1 MGIRAENISKSYEGK
16 TVLKDLNLELESG
29 SFCTMLGATGA
40 GKTTL
45 LRILAGIEKP
55 DQGKIFY
62 DGVDVTRVPVQKRPV
77 SFVYQQFVNYPS
89 MTLYDN
95 IASPL
100 RISKRKLSKVEIDRR
115 VQETAELL
123 SISEVLHHLPE
134 EVSGGQQQR
143 CAIARALAKEA
154 KYIFLD
160 EPLTNLDYKL
170 REELRGELK
179 QIFSER
185 EVIVVYATPDPID
198 TLTMSTYVGFL
209 HEHRIIQYGEVREVY
224 QNPLYAEVG
233 YWFSYPKMNIIPC
246 KVLKHA
252 GNLQLRVTG
261 ELKININS
269 SNNVLNKDRF
279 LMGIR
284 AHHLSIS
291 KKNETMI
298 PIKAT
303 IELAEV
309 VGSDTELHLKHEN
322 ELLIMLMQQVGH
334 FNVGDQITVYIDPTQ
349 FYLFDSQTGKFV
361 TKTNECYN

>member
-1 MGIRAENISKSYEGK
+1 MSIRAENISKSYDGK
-16 TVLKDLNLELESG
+16 TVLEKLNLKLESG
-29 SFCTMLGATGA
+29 GFCTLLGPTAV

-62 DGVDVTRVPVQKRPV
+62 DGVDVTSIPVQKRSI

-100 RISKRKLSKVEIDRR
+100 RISKSKLSSVEIDKR

-123 SISEVLHHLPE
+123 GIREVLNHLPQ

-143 CAIARALAKEA
+143 CAIARALAKQA
-154 KYIFLD
+154 KYVFLD

-179 QIFSER
+179 QIFSEC
-185 EVIVVYATPDPID
+185 EGIVVYATPDPID
-198 TLTMSTYVGFL
+198 ALTMATHVGFM
-209 HEHRIIQYGEVREVY
+209 HEHRILQYGEVNEVY
-224 QNPLYAEVG
+224 KHPKYAEVG

-246 KVLKHA
+246 EVVRQNRNVQLKV
-252 GNLQLRVTG
+252 TD
-261 ELKININS
+261 ELNINIDS
-269 SNNVLNKDRF
+269 STDKLHQDRY
-279 LMGIR
+279 LLGIR
-284 AHHLSIS
+284 AHHLTIS
-291 KKNETMI
+291 KTHETNI
-298 PIKAT
+298 PIKTT

-322 ELLIMLMQQVGH
+322 ERMILLMQHVGH
-334 FNVGDQITVYIDPTQ
+334 FKVGEKITVYIDPSQ
-349 FYLFDSQTGKFV
+349 FYVFDAQTGEFV
-361 TKTNECYN
+361 TRTNQGN

>member
-1 MGIRAENISKSYEGK
+1 MSIRAENINKSYDGK
-16 TVLKDLNLELESG
+16 TVLDNLNLELEAG
-29 SFCTMLGATGA
+29 GFCTLLGPTGV

-55 DQGKIFY
+55 NQGKIFY
-62 DGVDVTRVPVQKRPV
+62 DDVDVTRIPVQKRPIA
-77 SFVYQQFVNYPS
+77 FVYQQFVNYPS

-100 RISKRKLSKVEIDRR
+100 RISKSKLSKKEIDRR

-123 SISEVLHHLPE
+123 GIRDVLFHLPQ

-143 CAIARALAKEA
+143 CAIARALAQRA
-154 KYIFLD
+154 RYVFLD

-185 EVIVVYATPDPID
+185 EGIVVYATPDPID
-198 TLTMSTYVGFL
+198 ALTMATHVGFMQK
-209 HEHRIIQYGEVREVY
+209 HRILQYGEVNEVY
-224 QNPLYAEVG
+224 KHPRFAEVG

-246 KVLKHA
+246 EVIRKNGSVQLKVT
-252 GNLQLRVTG
+252 N
-261 ELKININS
+261 ELKINIDS
-269 SNNVLNKDRF
+269 PTDKFDQDRY
-279 LMGIR
+279 LLGIR
-284 AHHLSIS
+284 AHQLAIS
-291 KKNETMI
+291 KTNETNI
-298 PIKAT
+298 PFKAT

-322 ELLIMLMQQVGH
+322 ERLILLMQHVGF
-334 FNVGDQITVYIDPTQ
+334 FNVGEEITVYIDPSQ
-349 FYLFDSQTGKFV
+349 FYVFDANTGDFV
-361 TKTNECYN
+361 TRTN